1 MGMGKEWIVYIVE
14 LVKFWLMENVEV
26 FIRNALGAT
35 KWIILNKC
43 KCDTEDRDKVLRV
56 VDLAMKELDGAD
68 LIDLNKVWHQAKDVM
83 PPSLYGGNHAD
94 FLCVHQF
101 KPTSHPSL
109 THEVN
114 CPILEEYFK
123 ANPNDWWCRTG
134 DLLKKEHREL
144 YWR

>member
-1 MGMGKEWIVYIVE
+1 ME
-14 LVKFWLMENVEV
+14 LDVLLKSVLEDAKFL
-26 FIRNALGAT
+26 
-35 KWIILNKC
+35 ILNC
-43 KCDTEDRDKVLRV
+43 GSNNFEDLKVVLKNINIA
-56 VDLAMKELDGAD
+56 LKELDGAD
-68 LIDLNKVWHQAKDVM
+68 LIDLNKVWYQAKDVM
-83 PPSLYGGNHAD
+83 PPRIYGGNHAD
-94 FLCVHQF
+94 LLCVHQF

-109 THEVN
+109 THEEN